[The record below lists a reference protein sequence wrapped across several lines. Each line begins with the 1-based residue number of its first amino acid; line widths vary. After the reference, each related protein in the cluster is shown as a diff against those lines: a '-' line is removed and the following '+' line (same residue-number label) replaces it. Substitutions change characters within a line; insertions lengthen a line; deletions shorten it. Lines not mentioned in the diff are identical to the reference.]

1 MIIKNNLPKEITV
14 VLNGTKRVW
23 KNGDEIEVSENDGKW
38 ILKIQPELVA
48 VEPKAVEIHTKPQE
62 IKVVKNAR
70 KSKKQGK

>member
-48 VEPKAVEIHTKPQE
+48 VEPKTVEIP
-62 IKVVKNAR
+62 VYPP
-70 KSKKQGK
+70 